1 MTKQLHR
8 FRVSTL
14 DSFYAQIART
24 FSLELRLAP
33 GWSAIDPVREA
44 AVRMQAIQRML
55 DQSDQR
61 TLNSLVKMLAKG
73 DTKRSVA
80 AEIEDTVQGAY
91 HYYRAADYE
100 AFNNLSVPASPPEAD
115 FREAIEFL
123 LRYDPQHKSIKNAQ
137 ENVARLAT
145 IGDWEDLV
153 SQGLMKAAVE
163 TGKYYNRELSPKLL
177 ERLAVLRR
185 KCAAELLPVRR
196 AQTSAAF
203 DLLDSFDQQYM
214 SLLRRQRMLAFADI
228 TYLLSRWMN
237 PNPASARAPKSGDAN
252 PLPMIQIDQQQLQ
265 LRMDCGIDHL
275 LLDEFQ
281 DTAPDQWR
289 ILEPLAVPLTEDVTA
304 QQSFFCVGDTK
315 QAIYGWR
322 GGVAEIF
329 DTVSESV
336 HHLKNMSLSESY
348 RSSPDVMQVVNDVF
362 LRLPDHDNFA
372 DCNEVAVH
380 WSNNFPE
387 HKTTKTNLPGYVLVK
402 NGIVCEQDVPKEER
416 DLAEMEYSAQ
426 MIADLATVSHGQSI
440 GVLFRENR
448 KVAMMIELLRKR
460 GVSASQEGGNPLTD
474 SAAVQLVLSLIHL
487 ADHPGDTIAAY
498 HIQTSPLMAHLP
510 KRPVSASVR
519 WQLGCGSK

>member
-1 MTKQLHR
+1 
-8 FRVSTL
+8 
-14 DSFYAQIART
+14 
-24 FSLELRLAP
+24 
-33 GWSAIDPVREA
+33 
-44 AVRMQAIQRML
+44 MQAIQRML

-91 HYYRAADYE
+91 HYYRAADHA
-100 AFNNLSVPASPPEAD
+100 AFNNLSVPASPPEAE
-115 FREAIEFL
+115 FLEAIEFL
-123 LRYDPQHKSIKNAQ
+123 QRYDPQHKSIKNAQ
-137 ENVARLAT
+137 DNLARLAM
-145 IGDWEDLV
+145 IGDWEEVV

-163 TGKYYNRELSPKLL
+163 TGKYYSRELSPKLL

-196 AQTSAAF
+196 AQTSAAY
-203 DLLDSFDQQYM
+203 DLLDSFDEQYM

-237 PNPASARAPKSGDAN
+237 PNAANSSGDRDKDKPSAAQ
-252 PLPMIQIDQQQLQ
+252 LPMIEIDAQQLK

-289 ILEPLAVPLTEDVTA
+289 IIEPLAVPLTEEISSR
-304 QQSFFCVGDTK
+304 QSFFCVGDTK

-329 DTVSESV
+329 ETVSDSV
-336 HHLKNMSLSESY
+336 RHLKQKSLSESY
-348 RSSPDVMQVVNDVF
+348 RSSPDVMEAVNDVF
-362 LRLPDHDNFA
+362 LNLPRHDNFA

-380 WSNNFPE
+380 WSNHFPE
-387 HKTTKTNLPGYVLVK
+387 HKTTRSNLPGYVLVK

-416 DLAEMEYSAQ
+416 DLAEM
-426 MIADLATVSHGQSI
+426 
-440 GVLFRENR
+440 
-448 KVAMMIELLRKR
+448 
-460 GVSASQEGGNPLTD
+460 
-474 SAAVQLVLSLIHL
+474 
-487 ADHPGDTIAAY
+487 DT
-498 HIQTSPLMAHLP
+498 
-510 KRPVSASVR
+510 RR
-519 WQLGCGSK
+519 R